1 MMQCH
6 GIENTVQVPFL
17 SGLADHEWRSDSGY
31 HVRSA
36 SEAKSTESPTL
47 TFDHV
52 QGEFRRFDSA
62 PQRMVNCPPFG
73 ASAMNNLGLGTYRL
87 RWKLRV
93 MSDEDLWWLFL
104 HHRPECTREFWE
116 ELENRK
122 AAGILSKDSPFWT
135 VSNRA
140 RYLPPSPAD
149 NSNLVELTREEW
161 EARRRRKMFR
171 LISA

>member
-1 MMQCH
+1 M
-6 GIENTVQVPFL
+6 
-17 SGLADHEWRSDSGY
+17 SGAATQGNVFGVLRRQSQRKA
-31 HVRSA
+31 HVR
-36 SEAKSTESPTL
+36 
-47 TFDHV
+47 
-52 QGEFRRFDSA
+52 GEFRRFDSA

-73 ASAMNNLGLGTYRL
+73 ASAMNIIGLGTYRL
-87 RWKLRV
+87 RRKLRV

-104 HHRPECTREFWE
+104 HHRPECSREFWE

-140 RYLPPSPAD
+140 RYLQPSPAD